1 MAITRR
7 AGSLSLAQQALAL
20 RRAFPQVKVLM
31 RGTVLT
37 WTGPISPT
45 PLSRCYTVRVTYR
58 AGEHPRVAVIDPP
71 LQPDENGHLPHFY
84 RDGSICLYAAGE
96 WDASMFIADTILP
109 WTAEWLAHY
118 ELWKRSG
125 RWHGDDPVGQQDA
138 TAAPGEVAP
147 ANRAGRRRA
156 AAAEARRARREQ
168 GPDWQPSRSMTSAW
182 SVIAGPV
189 TGPNGDGVPNPASST
204 SR

>member
-1 MAITRR
+1 MAITGR

-20 RRAFPQVKVLM
+20 RRAFPEVKVLM

-37 WTGPISPT
+37 WTGPVTPT
-45 PLSRCYTVRVTYR
+45 PLSRCYTVRVTCR
-58 AGEHPRVAVIDPP
+58 AGEHPRVAVTDPP

-84 RDGSICLYAAGE
+84 RDGSICLYTAGE

-125 RWHGDDPVGQQDA
+125 RWHGDDSVGQQDA
-138 TAAPGEVAP
+138 TAAPREAAP
-147 ANRAGRRRA
+147 GNRAGRRR

-168 GPDWQPSRSMTSAW
+168 GPDWQPSRSMTSAR

-189 TGPNGDGVPNPASST
+189 TGPNGDGVPNPGSST

>member
-1 MAITRR
+1 MAISRR

-37 WTGPISPT
+37 WTGPVTPT
-45 PLSRCYTVRVTYR
+45 PLSRCYTVRITYR
-58 AGEHPRVAVIDPP
+58 AGEHPRVVVTDPP
-71 LQPDENGHLPHFY
+71 LQPDEDGHLPHFY
-84 RDGSICLYAAGE
+84 RDGSICLYAVGE
-96 WDASMFIADTILP
+96 WDASMFIADMILP

-125 RWHGDDPVGQQDA
+125 RWHGDGAGGLQA
-138 TAAPGEVAP
+138 TAAPSATGP
-147 ANRAGRRRA
+147 ANRAERRRA
-156 AAAEARRARREQ
+156 ASAEARRARREQ
-168 GPDWQPSRSMTSAW
+168 SLWQPSRSMTSARP
-182 SVIAGPV
+182 VITDPV
-189 TGPNGDGVPNPASST
+189 TGQNGNGVPDSASST